1 MKKIFISSLVLSSI
15 LLIGCGGDSDSKDK
29 DNKES
34 VDSVLSKSEA
44 ATGVPSGIN
53 FKNKTSLRLK
63 QEHKISKMLKVT
75 KQIQKKFLKM
85 NSSYHKEEVYSCSE
99 SGTMAM
105 DTEYTYMSKI
115 GTNIS
120 YTECL
125 DYDKKT
131 GLYKYN
137 DGSLFISLD
146 ETIIS
151 ETNYSSIPD
160 YFNHPNSGT
169 KANIKFTT
177 NSSATVEDI
186 FMDGIEEEY
195 VDDVLIKKDTYSNVR
210 MKTERDG
217 NIEKMFA
224 DGEMEE
230 YEKDVKDE
238 STRFH
243 NLVMKNNKDKK
254 SWFIEGGFG
263 SKIGCFSEYHV
274 YNTKETD
281 WLIESKNN
289 SNEWSSG
296 TLYIDNATYRY
307 SGSNVTVEKQDKK
320 GIFTQQELLD
330 ELKKKKNSTDC
341 SSY

>member
-1 MKKIFISSLVLSSI
+1 
-15 LLIGCGGDSDSKDK
+15 
-29 DNKES
+29 
-34 VDSVLSKSEA
+34 
-44 ATGVPSGIN
+44 
-53 FKNKTSLRLK
+53 
-63 QEHKISKMLKVT
+63 
-75 KQIQKKFLKM
+75 
-85 NSSYHKEEVYSCSE
+85 
-99 SGTMAM
+99 
-105 DTEYTYMSKI
+105 
-115 GTNIS
+115 
-120 YTECL
+120 
-125 DYDKKT
+125 
-131 GLYKYN
+131 
-137 DGSLFISLD
+137 
-146 ETIIS
+146 
-151 ETNYSSIPD
+151 
-160 YFNHPNSGT
+160 
-169 KANIKFTT
+169 
-177 NSSATVEDI
+177 
-186 FMDGIEEEY
+186 
-195 VDDVLIKKDTYSNVR
+195 